1 MTHNGS
7 KSLLYPNNYFLLYS
21 SFVLYTEHEGKT
33 FFKLK
38 LQAETKIVTWI
49 GFKKKK
55 KNAEWA
61 QTHLGI

>member
-38 LQAETKIVTWI
+38 LQAETKIVT
-49 GFKKKK
+49 
-55 KNAEWA
+55 
-61 QTHLGI
+61 